1 MATQRKTIALE
12 SSPFEPQ
19 WGALG
24 GLKIRYAAQDGKKAE
39 TVLLLSPWPESI
51 YALSQMWQGL
61 ASRFNLV
68 ALDLPGFGQS
78 EGRADLMSPKA
89 MRQFVAQ
96 AVVHF
101 GLRRVHAVGPDI
113 GTSALLFAA
122 QEHPESFQ
130 SLVIGSGAAVFPLVI
145 DGLLKTLV
153 ETEAPPPADPASII
167 GQFVDS
173 IRNYT
178 VPDYVRSDYLASY
191 AGERFAFSGRLVR
204 QYPTD
209 LAALAPLLPSIA
221 TPVQIVVGRD
231 DPYGLAKDAEI
242 LKGQLRHSRLDIL
255 ECGHCAWEEQPAAYE
270 RIITNWVNGGFR
282 DA

>member
-1 MATQRKTIALE
+1 MSTDISRSE
-12 SSPFEPQ
+12 PFKPAFTSIE
-19 WGALG
+19 GV
-24 GLKIRYAAQDGKKAE
+24 KVRYAKQESKGE
-39 TVLLLSPWPESI
+39 PLLLLSPWPESI
-51 YALSQMWQGL
+51 YAFAQMWQGL
-61 ASRFNLV
+61 ASRFNVV

-89 MRQFVAQ
+89 MGRFVAT
-96 AVVHF
+96 ATLHF
-101 GLRRVHAVGPDI
+101 GLRHVHAVGPDI

-122 QEHPESFQ
+122 QQHPESFQ

-153 ETEAPPPADPASII
+153 ESEAPPPADAAPII

-173 IRNYT
+173 IQNYRA
-178 VPDYVRSDYLASY
+178 PDYVRDDYLASY
-191 AGERFAFSGRLVR
+191 AGERFGFSGRLVR

-221 TPVQIVVGRD
+221 TPTQIIVGRN
-231 DPYGLAKDAEI
+231 DPYGLVKDAGI

-255 ECGHCAWEEQPAAYE
+255 ESGHCAWEEQPVAYE

-282 DA
+282 VA

>member
-1 MATQRKTIALE
+1 MTAGSGHERP
-12 SSPFEPQ
+12 PFEPRRRT
-19 WGALG
+19 LE
-24 GLKIRYAAQDGKKAE
+24 GLQIRYAAHDGKKAE

-51 YALSQMWQGL
+51 YAFSQMWQGL
-61 ASRFNLV
+61 ASRFNVV

-78 EGRADLMSPKA
+78 EGRADLMSPRA
-89 MRQFVAQ
+89 MGQFVAQ
-96 AVVHF
+96 TTVAF
-101 GLRRVHAVGPDI
+101 GLRGVHAVGPDI

-122 QEHPESFQ
+122 QTHPESFQ

-145 DGLLKTLV
+145 DGLLKALV
-153 ETEAPPPADPASII
+153 ESEAPPPADSAPVI

-173 IRNYT
+173 IQNYK

-221 TPVQIVVGRD
+221 TPVQIIVGRN
-231 DPYGLAKDAEI
+231 DPYGLVKDAE
-242 LKGQLRHSRLDIL
+242 LLNERLRHSRLNIL
-255 ECGHCAWEEQPAAYE
+255 ECGHCAWEEESAAYE
-270 RIITNWVNGGFR
+270 RLITAWVDGGFR

>member
-1 MATQRKTIALE
+1 MTTGSGQE
-12 SSPFEPQ
+12 HPPFEPK
-19 WGALG
+19 WRALD
-24 GLKIRYAAQDGKKAE
+24 GLKIRYAAHEGMNAE

-51 YALSQMWQGL
+51 YAFSQMWPGL
-61 ASRFNLV
+61 ASHFNVV

-89 MRQFVAQ
+89 MGQFVAE
-96 AVVHF
+96 AMVHL
-101 GLRRVHAVGPDI
+101 GLRGVHAVGPDI

-122 QEHPESFQ
+122 QTHPESFQ

-153 ETEAPPPADPASII
+153 ETEAPPPADPAPVI

-173 IRNYT
+173 IQNYR

-191 AGERFAFSGRLVR
+191 AGERFGFSGRLVR
-204 QYPTD
+204 RYPAD

-221 TPVQIVVGRD
+221 TPVQIVVGRN
-231 DPYGLAKDAEI
+231 DPYGLAKDAET

-270 RIITNWVNGGFR
+270 RIITDWVNSGFR